1 MRRMSQVPAENCGRD
16 FSTQSDHELAEERI
30 SMMSYR
36 SVVASRVL
44 SVVSCLLLSGLLSSA
59 ATQSPS
65 SQPSAANSSDIAV
78 YFSPKGGCTDAIV
91 REISQARREIKLQA
105 YSFTSPAIAQA
116 LGKAA
121 ERGVRVTA
129 LLDKSQRTEKYT
141 GATYLANHQIPVLID
156 AKHAIAHNKII
167 IIDGQTILTGSFN
180 FTQSAEERNAE
191 NLLIIRDHPDLVSR
205 YLANFAEH
213 QAHSEPYVKET
224 TVRAE

>member
-1 MRRMSQVPAENCGRD
+1 
-16 FSTQSDHELAEERI
+16 
-30 SMMSYR
+30 MMLSYR
-36 SVVASRVL
+36 RVVASRVF
-44 SVVSCLLLSGLLSSA
+44 SVVSCLLLSGLLTSA
-59 ATQSPS
+59 ATKSPA
-65 SQPSAANSSDIAV
+65 SQPAAASSDISV
-78 YFSPKGGCTDAIV
+78 YFSPNGGCTEAIV
-91 REISQARREIKLQA
+91 REISRARREIKVQA

-141 GATYLANHQIPVLID
+141 GATYLANHQIPVFID

-213 QAHSEPYVKET
+213 LAHSEPYVKET